1 MDTGDDT
8 LNGQP
13 ILTIPSA
20 AAWEEW
26 LSAHRDGEGA
36 WLKQA
41 KKGSGL
47 TTISHVEALDVALC
61 HGWIDAQR
69 RSLDDRFY
77 LQRFCPRTRRSTWSK
92 VNREKVAA
100 LTAAGRMRAGGVAA
114 VEAAQADGRWDAA
127 YDPPSRAMVPPD
139 LQKALDASPAAT
151 EFWARLDKSNR
162 YAVLHRI
169 QGAKRPDTRAR
180 RITQFVEMLARG
192 EKIHP

>member
-1 MDTGDDT
+1 MDTGDET
-8 LNGQP
+8 KNGQP
-13 ILTIPSA
+13 ILTIPDA

-26 LSAHRDGEGA
+26 LSTHQDGKGA

-47 TTISHVEALDVALC
+47 TTIRHVEALDVALC

-114 VEAAQADGRWDAA
+114 VEAAQADGRWEAA
-127 YDPPSRAMVPPD
+127 YDPPSRATVPPD
-139 LQKALDASPAAT
+139 LQEALDASPAAT
-151 EFWARLDKSNR
+151 EFWTRLDKSNR